1 MGLWWDIPLRD
12 LYTPVGIY
20 NTCLAHEG
28 VRHYTIGGLNMINR
42 KGPDTLAG
50 VRVTILMICL
60 LLFLNLFGAVE
71 EAQESEGDG
80 GSGGA
85 AISLASWKIEGVID
99 AGYAQL
105 TDTRELYN
113 PGDTKA
119 AVNFLWSIPVGM
131 DISSLEVTANGANY
145 PITKTESRKSEGE
158 IKSAENKAFACYL
171 DKSKTAGYLAQLVE
185 IHGSPSFFSLQDE
198 RLLICQ
204 FPMNGREFLSVT
216 VHWQQTLKKES
227 SLNTITLPLA
237 HAIAFEEKHGVG
249 EFDGVKGTVM
259 MDISSVYTLEGIYS
273 PTHDIKVSR
282 DGLHSASL
290 AWEGTPYMG
299 EQMELYYTELSTA
312 FGGGFLNY
320 RLPGKTMF
328 SVNEDG
334 YFMFLFAPNTE
345 EFREQ
350 ALPKDIVFVI
360 DCSGSMSGEKIEQAR
375 NALKEIL
382 GVLAPGDR
390 FTILKFSSSVSSYNQ
405 ELIQADEAGIEDA
418 RSWASSIRAD
428 GSTNINDALLDALD
442 ILGKDRSS
450 ERPQEIIFLTDG
462 MPTAGVTNND
472 DILASVRDRNI
483 IQELGATL
491 YVFGVGYDVN
501 TYLLDRL
508 SSDAGGST
516 HYIQPG
522 EDIKTTLTSFYD
534 TIACPVLTN
543 ISVEMTGINVTSMFP
558 RQVPALYK
566 GGELNIVGMYT
577 LPGNMS
583 EKISIYVNGTTT
595 TGEVQYV
602 HSFDHEE
609 PGKHSFL
616 PRIYATRAVGE
627 LLQDIKQNGETTQK
641 VDAVTYYGKRYGIE
655 TPYTTLAIQEDFV
668 FDSDGFRELTGQS
681 SVQASQL
688 MHSYSHSKIAGVGL
702 ARDARMVGDRTFI
715 NLDGIYVETALL
727 PDERIIDIQDSS
739 IEEWLNTN
747 IGIDSFV
754 RFASPDYFELAEDD
768 GKRQVLALG
777 PELVFRDGEEVMGVT
792 KGNLVLYIT
801 NLSSRICGENVSI
814 CWETCAPASSV
825 LHYREWNASGA
836 GEWLLARENARSTEH
851 NITIPFPEEGYEF
864 FVESVDD
871 QGNMAVKDNDQDYYA
886 ITRDSLDIITGGG
899 LQITSV
905 KTNIGS
911 AAMRGQTVIIKW
923 TTNFPADGFLYMD
936 GALVGTILNSTD
948 FEISVILDTIYGG
961 GYGNYCVPVQF
972 EIVVQ
977 TEEYGHFGSERF
989 RDSFSFKLDVVT
1001 YAPSVCPSFD
1011 AGFIFI
1017 MLSVVAVSGLSVV
1030 LRARTRRRRG
1040 HD

>member
-1 MGLWWDIPLRD
+1 
-12 LYTPVGIY
+12 
-20 NTCLAHEG
+20 
-28 VRHYTIGGLNMINR
+28 MINR
-42 KGPDTLAG
+42 KGLDTRAG
-50 VRVTILMICL
+50 MRVTILMICL

-71 EAQESEGDG
+71 EAQESEGDE

-85 AISLASWKIEGVID
+85 VISLAFWNIEGSID

-119 AVNFLWSIPVGM
+119 AVNFLWSVPGGM
-131 DISSLEVTANGANY
+131 DISSLEVTANGASY
-145 PITKTESRKSEGE
+145 FITETGSRKSEDE
-158 IKSAENKAFACYL
+158 IKTAENKAFACYL
-171 DKSKTAGYLAQLVE
+171 DKSKAAGYLAQLVE
-185 IHGSPSFFSLQDE
+185 THGSPSFFSLQNE
-198 RLLICQ
+198 RLLVCQ
-204 FPMNGREFLSVT
+204 FPMNGGEFLSVT
-216 VHWQQTLKKES
+216 VHWQQTLEKES

-237 HAIAFEEKHGVG
+237 HAMAFEEKHGVG
-249 EFDGVKGTVM
+249 EFDGVKGTVT

-273 PTHDIKVSR
+273 PTHEIRVTR
-282 DGLHSASL
+282 DGLHSATL
-290 AWEGTPYMG
+290 VWEGTPYMG
-299 EQMELYYTELSTA
+299 EHMELYYTELSTA

-334 YFMFLFAPNTE
+334 YFMFLFSPNTE
-345 EFREQ
+345 EFREL

-390 FTILKFSSSVSSYNQ
+390 FTILKFASSVSSYNQ
-405 ELIQADEAGIEDA
+405 ELIQAEGAGVDDA
-418 RSWASSIRAD
+418 RRWASSIEAG

-450 ERPQEIIFLTDG
+450 DRPREIIFLTDG
-462 MPTAGVTNND
+462 MPTAGVTNNN

-543 ISVEMTGINVTSMFP
+543 ISIDITGINVTSMFP
-558 RQVPALYK
+558 RQVPSLYK
-566 GGELNIVGMYT
+566 GGEMNIVGMYT

-602 HSFDHEE
+602 HSFNHEE

-655 TPYTTLAIQEDFV
+655 TPYTSLTIQEDFV

-754 RFASPDYFELAEDD
+754 RFATPDYFELAGDD
-768 GKRQVLALG
+768 EKRKVLALG
-777 PELVFRDGEEVMGVT
+777 SELVFQDGGEVVGVT

-814 CWETCAPASSV
+814 CWETGAPATSV
-825 LHYREWNASGA
+825 LHYREWNASGT
-836 GEWLLARENARSTEH
+836 GEWLLARDHALSTEH
-851 NITIPFPEEGYEF
+851 NITIPFPRESYEF
-864 FVESVDD
+864 FVESVDED
-871 QGNMAVKDNDQDYYA
+871 GNRAVKDNERNYYV
-886 ITRDSLDIITGGG
+886 INRDSLDIIMGGG
-899 LQITSV
+899 LKITSA

-911 AAMRGQTVIIKW
+911 SAIIGQTVTIRW

-936 GALVGTILNSTD
+936 GELVATFRNSTD
-948 FEISVILDTIYGG
+948 FRIDVYIDSDLRGS
-961 GYGNYCVPVQF
+961 YGNYCVPVRF
-972 EIVVQ
+972 DIVVQ
-977 TEEYGHFGSERF
+977 TQEYDQFESERF
-989 RDSFSFKLDVVT
+989 RDSFSFEVDVVA
-1001 YAPSVCPSFD
+1001 YAPCVTSSFGT
-1011 AGFIFI
+1011 GFNFI
-1017 MLSVVAVSGLSVV
+1017 LLAVVAVSGLSVV
-1030 LRARTRRRRG
+1030 LRARTRRRRVR
-1040 HD
+1040 D